1 MFCCKSK
8 SLVATVIVEKEK
20 RREKMTRLLNDM
32 ENVRTTMTLNIVK
45 GLANYG
51 TLLEIETKT
60 EHLVESAREF
70 KRLANHVETRAY
82 WDKNAKNVYTILLG
96 IGILFFV
103 LGGIFIFFGICD
115 EEEYPPL
122 GDLIQKNITDGSDP
136 KGGLLWIECPTYW
149 MAMGF
154 AADIFLILGFW
165 FRKKLVC
172 CWCDWCSL
180 GRCECC
186 LKCPMAC
193 CRECGR

>member
-1 MFCCKSK
+1 MFSCKSK
-8 SLVATVIVEKEK
+8 SLVATVIAEKEK
-20 RREKMTRLLNDM
+20 RRET
-32 ENVRTTMTLNIVK
+32 
-45 GLANYG
+45 
-51 TLLEIETKT
+51 
-60 EHLVESAREF
+60 
-70 KRLANHVETRAY
+70 Y

-172 CWCDWCSL
+172 CH
-180 GRCECC
+180 CC
-186 LKCPMAC
+186 
-193 CRECGR
+193 